1 MLYGHLS
8 APDTYAHLLVNPT
21 WKLAFD
27 WLKTA
32 TETTPPGVQKLEG
45 DDVTVNVHG
54 YDTLPRDRCR
64 FESHRRYVDLQYCI
78 SGGEVIDWCLAS
90 DLVSDGEYDSEKDVQ
105 FYRPPAFS
113 TLPPAPRPPSSGSKL
128 LSPHSSL
135 LATPSFL
142 TTPHFSLLSMFPG
155 SFAIFHPSDAHR
167 PKVRDDSNPHVFK
180 LVIKIDRRLCR

>member
-27 WLKTA
+27 WLKTV
-32 TETTPPGVQKLEG
+32 TPTTSPGVQKLEG

-78 SGGEVIDWCLAS
+78 SGGEVIGWSLAS
-90 DLVSDGEYDSEKDVQ
+90 TLEPDGEY
-105 FYRPPAFS
+105 
-113 TLPPAPRPPSSGSKL
+113 
-128 LSPHSSL
+128 
-135 LATPSFL
+135 
-142 TTPHFSLLSMFPG
+142 
-155 SFAIFHPSDAHR
+155 
-167 PKVRDDSNPHVFK
+167 
-180 LVIKIDRRLCR
+180 

>member
-8 APDTYAHLLVNPT
+8 APDTYTHLLVNPT
-21 WKLAFD
+21 WKLVFD

-32 TETTPPGVQKLEG
+32 IAATPPGVQKLQG

-54 YDTLPRDRCR
+54 YDTLPRDQCR

-78 SGGEVIDWCLAS
+78 SGGEVIDWSFAS
-90 DLVSDGEYDSEKDVQ
+90 TLEPDGEYDSEKDVQ
-105 FYRPPAFS
+105 FYRLPALS
-113 TLPPAPRPPSSGSKL
+113 SLLPAPRPPSSGSGL
-128 LSPHSSL
+128 LS
-135 LATPSFL
+135 
-142 TTPHFSLLSMFPG
+142 PHFSLLSMSPG

-167 PKVRDDSNPHVFK
+167 PKVRDDSKPNVFK